1 MLSARLAPLL
11 AALLVLSFAPKAKAQ
26 EDFATDLA
34 RKRRFH
40 GWVAAPYRDGRAG
53 AVSRWLVVLQA
64 GNS

>member
-40 GWVAAPYRDGRAG
+40 GWVAAP
-53 AVSRWLVVLQA
+53 
-64 GNS
+64 